1 MLSQKMK
8 SKNQPPKLFSKAMH
22 ISTSQTVQLSG
33 VQLSGNV
40 GTQLGQS
47 MKLCIHLV
55 AKANSTATEFIDL

>member
-1 MLSQKMK
+1 
-8 SKNQPPKLFSKAMH
+8 MH